1 MKITRA
7 LAIVFAF
14 SLLVLSG
21 MPAYAGLVYSTFGP
35 GNAYD
40 MDTGY
45 TVGLNG
51 SQQVAAAFQPL
62 SDFTLYSINFA
73 ASCDGI
79 NDPSGL
85 ITVRLTDV
93 NANNIFETFTISVD
107 GYPSDIYTAT
117 SVVHPSLS
125 ADQVYWIVLSAQDSG
140 DTFAWNWNNQ
150 GYTGWYRNMGTGWE
164 DLNYPNVWAPAFA
177 VNSAPVPIPGA
188 LVLYGSGLL
197 GLIGIDR
204 KRFKK

>member
-73 ASCDGI
+73 ASRVGI
-79 NDPSGL
+79 NDPSGV
-85 ITVRLTDV
+85 TVRLTDV

-117 SVVHPSLS
+117 SVVHPNLS
-125 ADQVYWIVLSAQDSG
+125 ADQVYWVVLSAPNSDDS
-140 DTFAWNWNNQ
+140 FASALQ
-150 GYTGWYRNMGTGWE
+150 RAEIPPVRYRIILYSFPAARAKVE
-164 DLNYPNVWAPAFA
+164 DPH
-177 VNSAPVPIPGA
+177 VPIE
-188 LVLYGSGLL
+188 
-197 GLIGIDR
+197 
-204 KRFKK
+204 